1 MRVRP
6 RLARVRRGGRS
17 VNVEI
22 RPATTDADWAAVQSV
37 RRAVFVVEQAVPE
50 ADEWDAWDAAGLR
63 GRSVHHLLAEAVSDA
78 GGERQPVGAARW
90 RAVDGGAKLERFAVV
105 ASARGAGLGRRL
117 VARAL
122 ADARAAGHRRFVLH
136 AQTYVA
142 GLYASFGFRAQGEPF
157 DEDGL
162 EHVKMTLAD

>member
-1 MRVRP
+1 MT
-6 RLARVRRGGRS
+6 
-17 VNVEI
+17 VEI
-22 RPATTDADWAAVQSV
+22 RPAVTDADWAAVQSV

-63 GRSVHHLLAEAVSDA
+63 GRSVHHLLAEAVDDA

-90 RAVDGGAKLERFAVV
+90 RVVGGAATPSGTAVAKLERFAVV
-105 ASARGAGLGRRL
+105 PSARGAGLGRQL

-136 AQTYVA
+136 AQTYVT
-142 GLYASFGFRAQGEPF
+142 GLYGFFGFQVEGAPF